1 MEVKTIKETIKE
13 KKIRIYI
20 IAGLVIL
27 SLLLLGFFVF
37 QIKKAEKIKQ
47 PVEKEK
53 TLEEIIQNLT
63 APEGE
68 LPQVP
73 KEVIENLT
81 APEKKQ
87 SSEVPKEVIQGLTAP
102 ENK

>member
-1 MEVKTIKETIKE
+1 MLNIQALKE
-13 KKIRIYI
+13 KRRTIYLI
-20 IAGLVIL
+20 VSFVIFALVV
-27 SLLLLGFFVF
+27 SGFFIF
-37 QIKKAEKIKQ
+37 QEKIIEKLK
-47 PVEKEK
+47 PPAEKEK
-53 TLEEIIQNLT
+53 TLEETLQELT

-81 APEKKQ
+81 APGKEKYPEI
-87 SSEVPKEVIQGLTAP
+87 SEETIKNLSAP